1 MCFRLARL
9 QPPHLSPE
17 DVAGIA
23 NFDPLLWNQ
32 EGWEG
37 DTARA
42 LLEFVRE
49 DLVRPLVIGLGM
61 RGRVASQAESTGWAA
76 AWRSLSSPSIAD
88 APAPWGVVW
97 SAVDRAVRGEML
109 ATRYATSVRKAWD
122 IHRELGALGMFEAVS
137 YEQLELDLEPAPP
150 GDDLDEGIPVVAPIR
165 EALLGVGW
173 DEETLDGLLADILT
187 DTAIHPDGRRNV
199 AGWRPLAR
207 RWGLEPWRAR
217 RLVVALMGDGT
228 WPGLIGSVYEQG
240 LGALET
246 PAGPR
251 GPPIDGEPQPPIACA
266 SSAAGRVRGGNGAAR
281 PPQCGRMT
289 DTARPG
295 CGRDPRLLD
304 PAAHLPVERSR
315 RWLCTA
321 SSQVAASTGRGGPPG
336 RCPGSMRP

>member
-1 MCFRLARL
+1 MYTTEEIRAVRTRVKLRDHERLRETL
-9 QPPHLSPE
+9 IVIGE
-17 DVAGIA
+17 
-23 NFDPLLWNQ
+23 

-76 AWRSLSSPSIAD
+76 AWRALACPSTLD
-88 APAPWGVVW
+88 APTPWGVVW
-97 SAVDRAVRGEML
+97 TAVDRAVRGEML

-122 IHRELGALGMFEAVS
+122 IHREIGELGMFEVLS
-137 YEQLELDLEPAPP
+137 YEQLELEYEPELEVD
-150 GDDLDEGIPVVAPIR
+150 GDVPVIAPIR

-173 DEETLDGLLADILT
+173 GAEMLDGLLADILT
-187 DTAIHPDGRRNV
+187 DAEIHPAGKRHV

-228 WPGLIGSVYEQG
+228 WPGLIGSVYEHG

-246 PAGPR
+246 PTAHAALISTVNRNRPS
-251 GPPIDGEPQPPIACA
+251 PA
-266 SSAAGRVRGGNGAAR
+266 SAARQSGSVAAHE
-281 PPQCGRMT
+281 
-289 DTARPG
+289 
-295 CGRDPRLLD
+295 RLD
-304 PAAHLPVERSR
+304 CRRPAA
-315 RWLCTA
+315 
-321 SSQVAASTGRGGPPG
+321 
-336 RCPGSMRP
+336 